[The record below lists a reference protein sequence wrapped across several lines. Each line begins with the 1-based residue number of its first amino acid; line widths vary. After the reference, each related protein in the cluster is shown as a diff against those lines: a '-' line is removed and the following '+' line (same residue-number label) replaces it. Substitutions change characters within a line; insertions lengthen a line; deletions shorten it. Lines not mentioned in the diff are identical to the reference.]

1 MICSEV
7 KMVSGFYCVKSK
19 TVVTSLYKNGGI
31 SGRDNER
38 LHEEGKNLG
47 EERVMYKVR
56 SCEEQ

>member
-1 MICSEV
+1 
-7 KMVSGFYCVKSK
+7 MVSGFYCVKSK